1 MSLELVR
8 WRGIRNEWYWY
19 GDQEMLH
26 RRFYPGSGLV
36 TWSGDDG
43 RLKNI
48 VDELEAARIQALQPD
63 GCERFG
69 SARDGA
75 WSLWLGPRTVIFWDS
90 GLITSGRDFHAAE
103 IKFNTQASAFTW
115 LFTGRPA

>member
-26 RRFYPGSGLV
+26 RRFYL
-36 TWSGDDG
+36 
-43 RLKNI
+43 
-48 VDELEAARIQALQPD
+48 DELEAARIQALQPD